1 MYLPGKG
8 VKIMGIQRL
17 PVFLSAAENL
27 NFTKAAEEQC
37 ISQTAVS
44 QQIKLLEQ
52 ELGYALFVRG
62 KRGVSLT
69 PAGEVFYRQCKQLMI
84 RYNDAAAQGKKIA
97 LGNSTDLRI
106 GYAGAYELW
115 TIVSQ
120 IRKYHRLHPEAE
132 IEFQLGSNRSLL
144 NDLAEGQ
151 LDMAVLS
158 GFGVELG
165 KGFDS
170 RVTLSDPCMAMIS
183 AAHPPAAKQTIHPR
197 DLKGM
202 PIVLNRAQDSQPSAG
217 LIAGMYANMGLRENK
232 RMYADDFYSIALII
246 NAGIAFSI
254 MPASVACWGIEGV
267 VFRPVQGFQAK
278 ARTLL
283 VYPRGS
289 QDTGI
294 QSFVSLVKP
303 KR

>member
-1 MYLPGKG
+1 M
-8 VKIMGIQRL
+8 
-17 PVFLSAAENL
+17 
-27 NFTKAAEEQC
+27 
-37 ISQTAVS
+37 
-44 QQIKLLEQ
+44 
-52 ELGYALFVRG
+52 RG

-97 LGNSTDLRI
+97 LGNATDLRI

-165 KGFDS
+165 KGLDS

-183 AAHPPAAKQTIHPR
+183 AAHPLAAKQTIHPR

-246 NAGIAFSI
+246 NTGIAFSI